1 MIATIS
7 TLMDSYQ
14 KRMSRWFCTIF
25 HSSQMRIEPNLI
37 PNHLWSRFIILVSK
51 IHHCSNR
58 QQIQKIPLKLLYKV
72 KVVFLRQM
80 VIQQEFQDISKSK
93 DLVIQPLS
101 VNLLKCSQLEINNS
115 HKVRAQIMKGCTGQM
130 KAETQITG
138 TK

>member
-7 TLMDSYQ
+7 TLMDLYQ

-25 HSSQMRIEPNLI
+25 HFSLMRIGPNLI

-51 IHHCSNR
+51 IHCSN
-58 QQIQKIPLKLLYKV
+58 QQPIWKIPLKLLYKV
-72 KVVFLRQM
+72 KVVFLLQM

-130 KAETQITG
+130 KGGTQITG